1 MKRFSS
7 CLAPLRPCIIAV
19 ATAAI
24 LMHPQARAQSTY
36 TWDTATGDGATITD
50 GSGTWQVGVGNWNDA
65 GTDVNW
71 ADGNKAVFG
80 GGSSGTAGTV
90 TLGGDI
96 SADTLTFNAANSG
109 TYTINLSGF
118 NLGVT
123 SNTFG
128 AITGVSGFG
137 SVLITDSVGTG
148 ALSVPATNASINLT
162 GNMTIDAKV
171 TGTTRVFTAG
181 AGNLTVTNPAN
192 DFTGEF
198 GKQNGGILSFSSV
211 ADTGVA
217 SAAGAGSSISVGFNA
232 QLQYTGG
239 AASTNREL
247 RLFGNNGTL
256 NNNGTG
262 ALVLTGAVN
271 NQMNNNQA
279 LTLGGT
285 NTDANEVQGAIGN
298 NGANVLNLSKS
309 GAGTWVLS
317 GANTYT
323 GATTIGGSGVL
334 EVNAADVAATSGAL
348 GNGGAISFAGG
359 SLRFTAASA
368 GSDYSARIVNS
379 SSAISI
385 DTNGQTV
392 TFGTTLASTNSGGL
406 TKSGAGIL
414 DIKMG
419 TSYSGTTTIHGG
431 TLRLTNVADLATVTT
446 DTFLINNG
454 SRLEIA
460 SSVGGANRT
469 VLNNKTFT
477 FDSNGG
483 GTIEFVSGNHLFQGG
498 AGGSNTHIFATTGGA
513 KNTITSS
520 AGGFMNMQGTG
531 NIQFN
536 VADGTDDVDLELSA
550 TFSNGLITKNGAGKL
565 AITGSH
571 SGNYAIAINQG
582 ALEVGGS
589 ARLNSGT
596 FTAAITNDGVLQ
608 HSSSQT
614 QTLSGDITG
623 TGSVVKSSGAVL
635 TLSGTNSYAGTT
647 TVTGGTLLV
656 NGDQS
661 AATGN
666 VTVDAGGT
674 LGGSGTIGGASTITG
689 IHSPGNSP
697 GLQTFSTDLTY
708 NAGASVIWELT
719 GNTASLGDRGS
730 LFDGIDVGG
739 NLDFSGGTTVTLSFN
754 SSGDVDW
761 SNLLWS
767 SDQSWLL
774 YEVAGSIS
782 NLGNLSVFTDN
793 WADAQGDLFNTV
805 LAGAGGFSLS
815 QVGSDVFLNYT
826 AIPEPSRMVLLA
838 LGGMLALGRR
848 RRSAK

>member
-7 CLAPLRPCIIAV
+7 CLAPLRTGIIAV

-36 TWDTATGDGATITD
+36 TWDTATGDGAAITD
-50 GSGTWQVGVGNWNDA
+50 GSGTWQVGSGNWNDA

-71 ADGNKAVFG
+71 ADGTKAVFG

-148 ALSVPATNASINLT
+148 ALSVPAPNASINLT

-171 TGTTRVFTAG
+171 TGVTRVFTAG
-181 AGNLTVTNPAN
+181 GGNLTVTNVAN

-285 NTDANEVQGAIGN
+285 NADANEVQGAIGN
-298 NGANVLNLSKS
+298 NGANVLNLSKT

-348 GNGGAISFAGG
+348 GNGGAISFTGG

-392 TFGTTLASTNSGGL
+392 TFGTTLASNNSGGL

-431 TLRLTNVADLATVTT
+431 TLRLTNVADLASVTT

-454 SRLEIA
+454 SSLEIA

-498 AGGSNTHIFATTGGA
+498 AGGSNTHVFATTGGA

-565 AITGSH
+565 AITIST
-571 SGNYAIAINQG
+571 SNSQDVAINEG
-582 ALEVGGS
+582 TLEFSGSGRLAAGNFTSGITNNGVLRYAGSNDQTLGGTV
-589 ARLNSGT
+589 SGT
-596 FTAAITNDGVLQ
+596 GDLVKDA
-608 HSSSQT
+608 SS
-614 QTLSGDITG
+614 I
-623 TGSVVKSSGAVL
+623 L
-635 TLSGTNSYAGTT
+635 TLSGANNYSGQTIVN
-647 TVTGGTLLV
+647 GGTLLI

-666 VTVDAGGT
+666 LTVGVGAT
-674 LGGSGTIGGASTITG
+674 LGGTGTIGGVSTITG

-697 GLQTFSTDLTY
+697 GIQAFSSDLTY
-708 NAGASVIWELT
+708 NTGASLVWELA
-719 GNTASLGDRGS
+719 GNTVTLGDRGT

-739 NLDFSGGTTVTLSFN
+739 NLDFAGGTLATLVFN
-754 SSGDVDW
+754 GSGSLVDW
-761 SNLLWS
+761 SDILWGS
-767 SDQSWLL
+767 NQSWLL
-774 YEVAGSIS
+774 YDVGGNTS
-782 NLGNLSVFTDN
+782 NLSNFNIFTDN
-793 WADAQGDLFNTV
+793 WQDAQGDFFNTV
-805 LAGAGGFSLS
+805 LAGSSFNLS
-815 QVGSDVFLNYT
+815 QTGNDVYLNFT
-826 AIPEPSRMVLLA
+826 SNIPEPSRSVLIGLGAVLA
-838 LGGMLALGRR
+838 IFRR
-848 RRSAK
+848 RRP